1 MGTLPASQPASSR
14 IQLAGLGFLVGA
26 VAFAAPSLA
35 ASIAQPAVTAR
46 LCALPAQ
53 GHFPSGNCLL
63 ITALLGVL
71 WMGPAAILA
80 VSPVLQSALHSM
92 LQVRILSDIMVAV
105 FAALL
110 FARAGIRKGA
120 LLFSLSSIALIGVL
134 TLLFSMFAVMW

>member
-1 MGTLPASQPASSR
+1 
-14 IQLAGLGFLVGA
+14 
-26 VAFAAPSLA
+26 
-35 ASIAQPAVTAR
+35 
-46 LCALPAQ
+46 
-53 GHFPSGNCLL
+53 
-63 ITALLGVL
+63 
-71 WMGPAAILA
+71 MGPAAILA